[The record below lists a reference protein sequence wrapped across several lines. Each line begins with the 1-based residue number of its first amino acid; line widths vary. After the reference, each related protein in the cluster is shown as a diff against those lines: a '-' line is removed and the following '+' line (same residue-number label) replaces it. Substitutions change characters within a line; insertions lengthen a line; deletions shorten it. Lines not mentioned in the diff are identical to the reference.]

1 MMKQTLF
8 VIPSALLLTA
18 CGGGNVVMNTI
29 NLSEAPAGSV
39 QVKSG
44 DTVDASSLDEL
55 LAIDLESSEVG
66 SVIQVTEGDLAGIEI
81 EVAEDTEGYTTLNL
95 SGTNGDGAGNASLLV
110 TNNPELFIKAQS
122 NLANVEGETVA
133 QHSKLFNGTEVTNF
147 ENVRE
152 SGSTFISEG
161 GLLIGSGSGGIV
173 AQINQVAIGMEAAGS
188 LGYSRISEDA
198 YVPQT
203 SGTYIF
209 EGPTVVF
216 ADENSYTDG
225 TSTMVLNFSE
235 LTGTYQA
242 NNFDPDMD
250 APDLNI
256 VISSDLSIDNTD
268 GSISGAGGT
277 LVAGGNTAELSMVGI
292 LSVNND
298 AAAGAV
304 IVNEATNQTEIFG
317 GLFALPK
324 KP

>member
-1 MMKQTLF
+1 MKQTLF
-8 VIPSALLLTA
+8 VIPSVLLLTA

-66 SVIQVTEGDLAGIEI
+66 SVIEVTDGDLAGIEI

-110 TNNPELFIKAQS
+110 TDNSELFIKAQS
-122 NLANVEGETVA
+122 NLANVEGETVD
-133 QHSKLFNGTEVTNF
+133 QRSEVFNGTEVTSYR
-147 ENVRE
+147 NVRE
-152 SGSTFISEG
+152 IGTTFISEG
-161 GLLIGSGSGGIV
+161 GLAVGSGSGGIV

-277 LVAGGNTAELSMVGI
+277 LVAGGNTTELSMVGI
-292 LSVNND
+292 LSTNND